1 MNALK
6 KNLLLLILPLVL
18 AETAAAKIEVVLGSP
33 LSKNLNLPGTI
44 PDANSAEII
53 ISRDQYVLSYNK
65 ERRSPNWVAW
75 KLEAKQMGTAGRT
88 NDFQS
93 DEDLKKYLVQ
103 TQSSYSAVEPSEFS
117 GSCYDRGH
125 QIPSA
130 DRTDTSDNNR
140 ATFLMTNMIPQTPY
154 LNRVVWEHLEQYT
167 RTLVKQENK
176 NVYVIAG
183 PIYDKD
189 FGKIGPN
196 KDIPVPSKDFK
207 IIIALDASQTFKDI
221 TKETPIIAVIMPN
234 TLKDGSV
241 ISDTPNSKCPLFAS
255 GMEVIDDWKSYLST
269 VGEIEAV
276 AGLHLF
282 AKLPEQVLSEPTPS
296 EAVPVLPEVTPLP
309 KSPAPEWLQP

>member
-6 KNLLLLILPLVL
+6 RNLLLLILPLLVFDV
-18 AETAAAKIEVVLGSP
+18 AAAKIEVVLGSP

-44 PDANSAEII
+44 PDASSSEIV

-75 KLEAKQMGTAGRT
+75 KLEASQMGSAGRT
-88 NDFQS
+88 NDFQP
-93 DEDLKKYLVQ
+93 DADLQGYLQ
-103 TQSSYSAVEPSEFS
+103 QSHSSYLAVDPSEFS

-130 DRTDTSDNNR
+130 DRTDTVDNNR
-140 ATFLMTNMIPQTPY
+140 VTFLMSNMIPQTPY

-167 RTLVKQENK
+167 RNMVKQENK
-176 NVYVIAG
+176 KVYVIAG

-207 IIIALDASQTFKDI
+207 IIIALDANQTFKDI
-221 TKETPIIAVIMPN
+221 TKDTPIIAVIMPN

-241 ISDTPNSKCPLFAS
+241 ISDGPKTSCPVFAA
-255 GMEVIDDWKSYLST
+255 GIEVIDDWKSYLST
-269 VGEIEAV
+269 VGEIEA
-276 AGLHLF
+276 ATGLQLF
-282 AKLPEQVLSEPTPS
+282 SKLPEQALEVSPPQPQIPTP
-296 EAVPVLPEVTPLP
+296 AP
-309 KSPAPEWLQP
+309 PAPEMLKEQ